1 MKRGKPKICLN
12 ILCEDYLDAHLVGED
27 LYYLKDLESARLILT
42 LGYRSGV
49 KVHSREEFWEE
60 RTLELRTAEL
70 QSAVAGRGGRG
81 AVVDQ
86 QSGPPVFRPGL
97 QGGPLQPQLFDA
109 IFWRKQN
116 IERKELVSLV
126 FVMLENGRG
135 QEVVG
140 KWWLLKSTFFTAL

>member
-1 MKRGKPKICLN
+1 MDIT
-12 ILCEDYLDAHLVGED
+12 CEDYLDAHLVGED

-70 QSAVAGRGGRG
+70 QSAVAGRGCRG
-81 AVVDQ
+81 AVVE

-140 KWWLLKSTFFTAL
+140 ECRLLQSTFFSAL